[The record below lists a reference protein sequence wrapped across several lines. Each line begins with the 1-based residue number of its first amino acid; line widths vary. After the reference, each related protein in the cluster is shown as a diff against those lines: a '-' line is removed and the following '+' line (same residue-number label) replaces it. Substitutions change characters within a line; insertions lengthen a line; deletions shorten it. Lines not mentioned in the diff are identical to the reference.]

1 MKVFRVPPDW
11 PAPPRRN
18 WEPPKGWQPHPS
30 WPPAPPDWEFW
41 VDGEGAPVRGPI
53 GLYGGAERKAVVKTA
68 LTVGLTLVAA
78 SWIVAVM
85 NTGDGND
92 AQAITSTTSSET
104 PGSTPTA
111 KPTAAAAKRTPAPKP
126 AKPSATSTPRRTEAK
141 PVRKAARPTATT
153 TSSTPTPRP
162 TKTSTATTIK
172 PTPTPPPPT
181 VTIRN
186 MEDWQKWCGPG
197 KPYEKYCGAG
207 AWTTTD
213 PGN

>member
-18 WEPPKGWQPHPS
+18 WVPPKGWQPHPS
-30 WPPAPPDWEFW
+30 WPPAPANWAFW
-41 VDGEGAPVRGPI
+41 VDGEGAPTRGPV
-53 GLYGGAERKAVVKTA
+53 GLYGGPERKAVVGTA

-78 SWIVAVM
+78 GWIVAVM

-92 AQAITSTTSSET
+92 AQAITSTTSET
-104 PGSTPTA
+104 TSSTPTA
-111 KPTAAAAKRTPAPKP
+111 KPTRASKTTAPKP
-126 AKPSATSTPRRTEAK
+126 IKPSATRTPRRTEVK
-141 PVRKAARPTATT
+141 PVIKASPTPTK
-153 TSSTPTPRP
+153 TSTSTRPTPRP

-172 PTPTPPPPT
+172 PTPTPTPPPPT

-186 MEDWQKWCGPG
+186 MEDWQRWCAPG